1 MCSQTPFLLHEPFS
15 SMRYQLKVPFK
26 QHKRHEGVVYVLYKP
41 GAACPMFPT
50 HRYLELPRPV
60 RQLEMWMPQCD

>member
-1 MCSQTPFLLHEPFS
+1 
-15 SMRYQLKVPFK
+15 MRYQLKVPFK